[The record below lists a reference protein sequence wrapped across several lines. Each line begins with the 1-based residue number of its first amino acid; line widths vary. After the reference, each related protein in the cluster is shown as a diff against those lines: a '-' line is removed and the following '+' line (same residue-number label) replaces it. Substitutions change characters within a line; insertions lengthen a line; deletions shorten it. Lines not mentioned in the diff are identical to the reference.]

1 MSGLQSIG
9 NTIGKNIAK
18 ATNLRPA
25 VWLGEKFEKDPEKA
39 LAMATVTSIILK
51 DGIGCAMYVTQSL
64 HNDKIPEKKRKFV
77 AALDLTNGVL
87 MIGAQIAMFFAMRK
101 YSGPIFD
108 KLFKKSFNP
117 VSKANTI
124 SRMRM
129 QDAINGHAS
138 KKLVYD
144 REYEKVRKD
153 ALDLFKFVADIAAA
167 TIVGKRIVVP
177 LIATPLAKKVEKKM
191 DLKKGHGC
199 DDSQKPQEDQK
210 AEQKADT
217 QKTTETQGRNLDVVS
232 CGNSTNLLKKFGK

>member
-9 NTIGKNIAK
+9 TSIGKGIAK
-18 ATNLRPA
+18 ATNAKPA
-25 VWLGEKFEKDPEKA
+25 TWLGKKFEKDPEKA
-39 LAMATVTSIILK
+39 LALATVTSIILK

-87 MIGAQIAMFFAMRK
+87 MIAAQIAMFFAMRK
-101 YSGPIFD
+101 YSGPIFE

-129 QDAINGHAS
+129 EDAATGTAG
-138 KKLVYD
+138 KKIKYD
-144 REYEKVRKD
+144 KAYEQVKKD
-153 ALDLFKFVADIAAA
+153 GLDLFKFVADIAAA
-167 TIVGKRIVVP
+167 TIIGKRVIVP

-191 DLKKGHGC
+191 DLKKNGAPEEPPKAEE
-199 DDSQKPQEDQK
+199 QKP
-210 AEQKADT
+210 AEQPAK
-217 QKTTETQGRNLDVVS
+217 KLDITS
-232 CGNSTNLLKKFGK
+232 TGNSNLLAKFQK

>member
-9 NTIGKNIAK
+9 TSIGKGIAK
-18 ATNLRPA
+18 ATNAKPA
-25 VWLGEKFEKDPEKA
+25 TWLGKKFEKDPEKA

-87 MIGAQIAMFFAMRK
+87 MIAAQIAMFFAMRK
-101 YSGPIFD
+101 YSGPIFE

-129 QDAINGHAS
+129 QDAATGTAG
-138 KKLVYD
+138 KKIKYD
-144 REYEKVRKD
+144 KAYEGVKKD

-167 TIVGKRIVVP
+167 TIIGKRVIVP

-191 DLKKGHGC
+191 DLKKNGTPEEAPKAEE
-199 DDSQKPQEDQK
+199 QKP
-210 AEQKADT
+210 AEQPA
-217 QKTTETQGRNLDVVS
+217 QKLDITS
-232 CGNSTNLLKKFGK
+232 TGNSNLLAKFQK